1 MHTNLKEKEKQEN
14 KRTLK
19 KMIWWL
25 TIQRKA
31 LDISKSLEIV
41 QWDLEIRISCNVCE
55 TNFII
60 IVEMEVKLQLT

>member
-1 MHTNLKEKEKQEN
+1 
-14 KRTLK
+14 
-19 KMIWWL
+19 MIWWL
-25 TIQRKA
+25 TIQRRA

-55 TNFII
+55 TNFIK

>member
-1 MHTNLKEKEKQEN
+1 
-14 KRTLK
+14 
-19 KMIWWL
+19 MIWWL

-41 QWDLEIRISCNVCE
+41 QWDLEIRISCNVSE